1 MKILVFPRDDNPY
14 QSLLY
19 NEMYRLGVRITYLG
33 QGTPSHS
40 LNILLLPLETAVRRI
55 CGARLVHL
63 HWARPFTFP
72 GASRFR
78 AVRQIAECW
87 FLFWLWTCQVLGMHI
102 VWTAHNVLPL
112 YPLFADDVAAR
123 RALVLASDLVLAH
136 SDLALTSLA
145 DLGIVPRRSA
155 VIPHGPF
162 APDRPAASLRIPGS
176 EKGPCRFLFI
186 GRVEEYKGVDDLLS
200 AFVSMPKNVAAHL
213 TVAGQCND
221 LHLQSRLL
229 EFSERP
235 EASIIIG
242 PDLLP
247 EGRMT
252 ELLAAADVV
261 VLPFRRITTSGS
273 VMLALS
279 HGRPLIVP
287 DMPALAGLPDT
298 AVIRYDGSINGLSGA
313 MTRIAT
319 ADTSILAKMSESAI
333 EYAYR
338 LSWRDIASKTKS
350 EITAILS
357 TTPSRDTGDQGM
369 RSR

>member
-78 AVRQIAECW
+78 AVRQIAEYW

-136 SDLALTSLA
+136 SDLALASLG

-273 VMLALS
+273 VILALS

-287 DMPALAGLPDT
+287 DMPALGDLPDT

-313 MTRIAT
+313 MTRIAM

-333 EYAYR
+333 GYAYR
-338 LSWRDIASKTKS
+338 LSWRDIASKTQS

-357 TTPSRDTGDQGM
+357 STPSRDTGDQA
-369 RSR
+369 RRPR